1 LSKPDRSRDLSLIRE
16 SGSTARVLNL
26 ALIHERSGTDE
37 EYLARPLFKN
47 KRLNKSVI
55 LKHAPRPEEQSA
67 FQRPRLSCTKII
79 VPFASTDL
87 RLGGVGILVDQ
98 IGFERA
104 VRETM
109 GGYRDD
115 GDLNADI
122 EVLRLLD
129 SLPSFD
135 PFLMRERLRQ
145 SGFEPARCYF
155 DVSEADVSR
164 MRAFVGSEI
173 AQLVGLAFANGGAGA
188 RELSAKLADKLMT
201 DETAQAL
208 DPLRETLR
216 LTGDQ
221 YREGVFAWKGFLY
234 YKWLMKEFDPQL
246 EQLKPA
252 ILGARVLRATA
263 DDKALIVAMRKR
275 ILSYLDAAAARV
287 NGTLEEYGV
296 AFAALSNGQPGA
308 FRDFLLRAPTMF
320 IPIGEAVGVIR
331 HIYSFWNFRFPQGHG
346 VPMLEVDEA
355 LELFQEF
362 DVTLEGIEF
371 VRGGVSPGAAAPSA
385 AA

>member
-1 LSKPDRSRDLSLIRE
+1 MIRE

-26 ALIHERSGTDE
+26 ALTFERSGTTE
-37 EYLARPLFKN
+37 EYLASPLFKN
-47 KRLNKSVI
+47 RRLNKSVI
-55 LKHAPRPEEQSA
+55 LKHSPRPEEQSA
-67 FQRPRLSCTKII
+67 FTRPRMSCTKII

-87 RLGGVGILVDQ
+87 RLGGVGIMVDQ

-109 GGYRDD
+109 GGYREET
-115 GDLNADI
+115 DLLADI
-122 EVLRLLD
+122 ELLRLLD
-129 SLPSFD
+129 TLPSFD

-145 SGFEPARCYF
+145 SGYEPARCYF

-164 MRAFVGSEI
+164 MRAFVGAEI

-188 RELSAKLADKLMT
+188 RELSTKLADKLMT

-234 YKWLMKEFDPQL
+234 YKWLMQEFTPQL
-246 EQLKPA
+246 AALKPA
-252 ILGARVLRATA
+252 MLSARVMRATEA
-263 DDKALIVAMRKR
+263 DKTLIIEMRKR
-275 ILSYLDAAAARV
+275 IIGYLDGAAARV
-287 NGTLEEYGV
+287 HESLGEYGA
-296 AFAALSNGQPGA
+296 AFAALSAGQPGA
-308 FRDFLLRAPTMF
+308 FRDFLLRAPSLF

-331 HIYSFWNFRFPQGHG
+331 HIHSFWNFRFAGRG
-346 VPMLEVDEA
+346 VALLEADEA
-355 LELFQEF
+355 VEMFQEF
-362 DVTLEGIEF
+362 DVTLEGVEILRAK
-371 VRGGVSPGAAAPSA
+371 VAASSA